1 MSSSASGPTRSSA
14 CPAISRRV
22 RALEGLGGLDDYLA
36 ARGEARVPEDPVDR
50 AEAALGAFLA
60 SVYDEASEFAFDRS
74 GSRAAYRELESV
86 VYEGRTI
93 STLVV
98 PVHGLEL
105 DSAEVVLAEGF
116 ALARGDTLPEV
127 PSEAVWEGSGDGL
140 PNVLAV
146 VAVEDPGIGAAV
158 ERLRRLQTALRL
170 FETGAVAPRA
180 RRLGAHGRRTVAR
193 GPGRARGVAAR
204 RCPRRCW
211 RTRRTSCA
219 ASATSCPSARRTEA
233 RSRGRSPASNWASSA
248 RTHSKP

>member
-1 MSSSASGPTRSSA
+1 MRNRSLHEALQAFTEQAALTLDAETHAGAEVPFEVVESPGA
-14 CPAISRRV
+14 RTALYCYRPLTDEFIGQRADTLERLPGHLPAV

-60 SVYDEASEFAFDRS
+60 SVYDEASEFAFDRT
-74 GSRAAYRELESV
+74 RFARAYRELESV
-86 VYEGRTI
+86 VAEGRTI

-146 VAVEDPGIGAAV
+146 VAVEDPGIAAAV
-158 ERLRRLQTALRL
+158 
-170 FETGAVAPRA
+170 
-180 RRLGAHGRRTVAR
+180 
-193 GPGRARGVAAR
+193 
-204 RCPRRCW
+204 
-211 RTRRTSCA
+211 
-219 ASATSCPSARRTEA
+219 
-233 RSRGRSPASNWASSA
+233 
-248 RTHSKP
+248 